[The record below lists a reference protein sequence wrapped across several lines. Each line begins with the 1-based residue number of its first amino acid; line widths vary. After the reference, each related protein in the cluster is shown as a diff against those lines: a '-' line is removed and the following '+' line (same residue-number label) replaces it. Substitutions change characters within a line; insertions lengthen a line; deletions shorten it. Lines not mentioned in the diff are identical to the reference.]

1 MYPGFLSELFDME
14 GGTGGRCGAL
24 DDADGDEDGAWWASP
39 SPPPSLSLSLSLS
52 LSFPAVAA
60 ALDDDDT
67 GVFVI
72 RETSSR
78 PLSSMD

>member
-24 DDADGDEDGAWWASP
+24 DDTDGDEDAEGAWWASP
-39 SPPPSLSLSLSLS
+39 SPSLSLSLSLS
-52 LSFPAVAA
+52 LSFPA
-60 ALDDDDT
+60 LDDDVT